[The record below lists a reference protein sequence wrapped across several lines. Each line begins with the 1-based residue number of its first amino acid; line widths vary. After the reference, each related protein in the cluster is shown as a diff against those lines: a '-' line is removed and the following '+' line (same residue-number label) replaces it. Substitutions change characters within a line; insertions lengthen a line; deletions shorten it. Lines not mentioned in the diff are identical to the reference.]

1 MAVLYSD
8 VDNPE
13 IHKERLSGSILL
25 SIFFII
31 VTCSIAYIGVFIIAT
46 KSIVGIIIFLFILLF
61 VEFMMY
67 NEMMEAWRALKTG
80 VVLTDSELQTPGIKI
95 LLSNI
100 QLSELVDLKYGGLC
114 LIVKYQKEDESD
126 FIRIVKGYTSDV
138 SQLSRELNKNIK
150 IPEQLEPTHFET
162 YASFIQAHTDKK

>member
-100 QLSELVDLKYGGLC
+100 QLYL
-114 LIVKYQKEDESD
+114 
-126 FIRIVKGYTSDV
+126 
-138 SQLSRELNKNIK
+138 
-150 IPEQLEPTHFET
+150 
-162 YASFIQAHTDKK
+162 